1 RALRSGADGLHHSRG
16 KRSVVSRRGKA
27 GVCGGAPD
35 IAQRRDDCGAVS
47 IANDGWRAVTYPVAF
62 WPGALGLLLLI
73 AGLIT
78 HWTEYRRSARHPF
91 DLTAFG
97 PVFVGAS
104 LAAFAGEH
112 FASAANLAQLVPRFL
127 PGRLFIAYFV

>member
-1 RALRSGADGLHHSRG
+1 M
-16 KRSVVSRRGKA
+16 
-27 GVCGGAPD
+27 
-35 IAQRRDDCGAVS
+35 
-47 IANDGWRAVTYPVAF
+47 TYPVAF

-127 PGRLFIAYFV
+127 PGRLFIAYFVGAAHLAAALSFVARRYVRLSSLCLAVMFALF